1 MSAHLIPYGAVTVLS
16 KQWRCFVGV
25 FATVMI
31 IGIGYLIFATPKY
44 ESVAELVVTF
54 GDRNAP
60 GVSQNQ
66 SSELTPSDR
75 REIVLSHAAILES
88 HDLARAVIEQ
98 FGIDKV
104 YPDIARNPP
113 SQGTPMDAAVKEF
126 QGDLSVEVGAQD
138 NIISITL
145 HHPDKDLVPQLV
157 QKMVD
162 LYITRQTTVYRDPHS
177 NFMASEV
184 QQAGDRLSKA
194 QTALEEFKG
203 QWHIND
209 YDKEVEDLLS
219 QRSDL
224 DNDLHTAK
232 ANLAQAQLR
241 QKELQT
247 LMKQVPEKL
256 PDAASSEKY
265 RALDDA
271 RSRLADLKT
280 KQSQMLAT
288 YAPNSA
294 AMASLNA
301 GIATAEAEL
310 KARGNE
316 LSNRNTSQ
324 ENTVYQSLQTDFL
337 RTSAEANSNAEPV
350 RVLTEQMAA
359 LDHRLSDLQKNRG
372 TYNTLQREEQIS
384 EETYHTLSLQL
395 ADARVKGN
403 LNDQHIS
410 PAMMISAPTQ
420 PYKTARPRKLITL
433 LACFFGGTILA
444 AGAALLR
451 EAQDDRFS
459 SAEQVAYLLDLPVL
473 ASFEK
478 RPSRIPLELIAFGG
492 SE

>member
-1 MSAHLIPYGAVTVLS
+1 MSAQLIPYSAVTVLS
-16 KQWRCFVGV
+16 KQWRCFVSV

-31 IGIGYLIFATPKY
+31 LGIAYLVFSTPKF

-54 GDRNAP
+54 GDRSSP
-60 GVSQNQ
+60 GVSQSQ
-66 SSELTPSDR
+66 STELTPSDR

-88 HDLARAVIEQ
+88 HDLAQAVIDS
-98 FGIDKV
+98 FGINKV
-104 YPDIARNPP
+104 YPDIAEDPP
-113 SQGTPMDAAVKEF
+113 AQGTPMDAAVKQF
-126 QGDLSVEVGAQD
+126 DGNLSVEVGAQD

-157 QKMVD
+157 QKMID
-162 LYITRQTTVYRDPHS
+162 LYITRQTTVYRDPHA
-177 NFMASEV
+177 NFMATEV
-184 QQAGDRLSKA
+184 QQAGDRLAKA
-194 QTALEEFKG
+194 QAGLEAFKG
-203 QWHIND
+203 QWHITD
-209 YDKEVEDLLS
+209 YDKEVEDLLQ
-219 QRSDL
+219 QRGDL
-224 DNDLHTAK
+224 DTDLHTAK

-247 LMKQVPEKL
+247 LMKQVPEKI
-256 PDAASSEKY
+256 PDSASSEKY

-271 RSRLADLKT
+271 RTRLADLKT

-288 YAPNSA
+288 YAPNSP
-294 AMASLNA
+294 AMSSLNA
-301 GIATAEAEL
+301 GIATAEAEV
-310 KARGNE
+310 KARTNE
-316 LSNRNTSQ
+316 LSNRNTAT

-337 RTSAEANSNAEPV
+337 RTSADANSNAEPV
-350 RVLTEQMAA
+350 RVLTEQLST
-359 LDHRLSDLQKNRG
+359 LDHRLADLQKNRG
-372 TYNTLQREEQIS
+372 TFNDLQREEQIS

-420 PYKTARPRKLITL
+420 PYRTARPRKLITL
-433 LACFFGGTILA
+433 LACFFGGLILA

>member
-1 MSAHLIPYGAVTVLS
+1 MSAQLIPYSAVTLLS
-16 KQWRCFVGV
+16 KQWRCFITV

-31 IGIGYLIFATPKY
+31 LGIGYLLFATPKY

-54 GDRNAP
+54 GDRSAP
-60 GVSQNQ
+60 DIAHSQTL
-66 SSELTPSDR
+66 ELTPSDR
-75 REIVLSHAAILES
+75 REIVLSHAAILQS
-88 HDLARAVIEQ
+88 HDLAQAVIES
-98 FGIDKV
+98 FGLDKV
-104 YPDIARNPP
+104 YPKIAEDPP
-113 SQGTPMDAAVKEF
+113 AQGTPMDAAVKQF

-138 NIISITL
+138 NIISIVL

-162 LYITRQTTVYRDPHS
+162 LYITRQTTVYRDPHA
-177 NFMASEV
+177 NFMTNEV
-184 QQAGDRLSKA
+184 QQAGDRLAKA
-194 QTALEEFKG
+194 QTELETFKG
-203 QWHIND
+203 QWHISD
-209 YDKEVEDLLS
+209 YDKEVEDLLQ
-219 QRSDL
+219 QRGDL

-241 QKELQT
+241 QKELQV
-247 LMKQVPEKL
+247 LMQKVPQKI
-256 PDAASSEKY
+256 PDSASSEKY

-271 RSRLADLKT
+271 RTRLADLKT

-288 YAPNSA
+288 YAPNSP

-301 GIATAEAEL
+301 GIQTAEAEV
-310 KARGNE
+310 KARTTE

-324 ENTVYQSLQTDFL
+324 ENSVYQSLQTDFL
-337 RTSAEANSNAEPV
+337 RTSADANSNAEPV
-350 RVLTEQMAA
+350 RVLTEQLTT
-359 LDHRLSDLQKNRG
+359 LDHRLADLQKNRG
-372 TYNTLQREEQIS
+372 TYNNLQREHQIA

-433 LACFFGGTILA
+433 LACLFGGAILA

-492 SE
+492 HE

>member
-1 MSAHLIPYGAVTVLS
+1 MSVQLIPYNAVTVLS
-16 KQWRCFVGV
+16 KQWRTFLGV
-25 FATVMI
+25 FAAVMI
-31 IGIGYLIFATPKY
+31 AGIGYLVIATPKY

-54 GDRNAP
+54 GDRNSPDIAHN
-60 GVSQNQ
+60 GAG
-66 SSELTPSDR
+66 ELTPSDR

-88 HDLARAVIEQ
+88 HDLARATIEA

-104 YPDIARNPP
+104 YPKIAEDPP
-113 SQGTPMDAAVKEF
+113 SRGTPMDAAVQQFKS
-126 QGDLSVEVGAQD
+126 DLAVEVGAQD
-138 NIISITL
+138 NIITITM
-145 HHPDKDLVPQLV
+145 HHPDKDLAPQLV
-157 QKMVD
+157 QKMTD
-162 LYITRQTTVYRDPHS
+162 LYLTRQTTVYRDPHE
-177 NFMASEV
+177 NFMNSETRS
-184 QQAGDRLSKA
+184 ANDRLTKA
-194 QTALEEFKG
+194 QNALEEFKG
-203 QWHIND
+203 QWRITD

-219 QRSDL
+219 QRGDVET
-224 DNDLHTAK
+224 DMHNAR
-232 ANLAQAQLR
+232 ANLAQAQIR
-241 QKELQT
+241 QKELQA
-247 LMKQVPEKL
+247 LMTKIPEKL
-256 PDAASSEKY
+256 PDQASSEKY

-271 RSRLADLKT
+271 RTRLADLKT

-288 YAPNSA
+288 YAPNSP

-310 KARGNE
+310 KARSSE
-316 LSNRNTSQ
+316 LGNRNTSQ
-324 ENTVYQSLQTDFL
+324 QNTVYQSLQTDFL
-337 RTSAEANSNAEPV
+337 RTSADANSNAEPV
-350 RVLTEQMAA
+350 RVLTEQLAA
-359 LDHRLSDLQKNRG
+359 IDHRLSDLQKNRG
-372 TYNTLQREEQIS
+372 PYNTLLREQQIS
-384 EETYHTLSLQL
+384 EETYHALSLQL
-395 ADARVKGN
+395 ADARIKGN

-473 ASFEK
+473 ASFQK